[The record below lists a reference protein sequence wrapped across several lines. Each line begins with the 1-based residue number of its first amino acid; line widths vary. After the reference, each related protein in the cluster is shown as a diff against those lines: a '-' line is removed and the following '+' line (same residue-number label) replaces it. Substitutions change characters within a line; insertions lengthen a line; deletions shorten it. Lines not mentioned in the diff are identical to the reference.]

1 MAAKRKKAAPFR
13 APRELWIVTGEAHV
27 HGVRLT
33 KRAAQELFDEVTSKR
48 IDGHR
53 VVGPYVLAERVR
65 ER

>member
-1 MAAKRKKAAPFR
+1 MAAKKRAAPFR

-33 KRAAQELFDEVTSKR
+33 KKAAQDLFDEVLARK